1 MAYPTRKTILAA
13 LALSFACDSGH
24 VIHASIILPKA
35 IAAAYTP
42 KQRGLLV
49 ASFSHV
55 DGGQRRNIAVVC
67 GDTTTF
73 ETEFS
78 GDGERKE
85 STIQAWIL
93 ADATGPAAPPATTP
107 TPATARATSPRAPS
121 PSTPPP
127 AASRTAPRSRSPSP
141 SPTDRARVSPAPSRT
156 AASAAPRRPCPSRT
170 RSPSRPPPAAAAR
183 GPWWRRRRTARPRI
197 PPAAAPPA
205 PVPW

>member
-13 LALSFACDSGH
+13 LALSFACDTGH

-35 IAAAYTP
+35 IAAAYSP
-42 KQRGLLV
+42 EQRGLLV

-85 STIQAWIL
+85 ATIQAWIL
-93 ADATGPAAPPATTP
+93 ADAAGPCGPIDDDFEAG
-107 TPATARATSPRAPS
+107 
-121 PSTPPP
+121 
-127 AASRTAPRSRSPSP
+127 
-141 SPTDRARVSPAPSRT
+141 DREGDEPKGTVT
-156 AASAAPRRPCPSRT
+156 VD
-170 RSPSRPPPAAAAR
+170 AAAGCEQDSTSVEITLAL
-183 GPWWRRRRTARPRI
+183 PD
-197 PPAAAPPA
+197 
-205 PVPW
+205 

>member
-13 LALSFACDSGH
+13 LALSFACDFGH

-42 KQRGLLV
+42 EQRGLLV

-93 ADATGPAAPPATTP
+93 ADATGPCGP
-107 TPATARATSPRAPS
+107 TGDDSD
-121 PSTPPP
+121 
-127 AASRTAPRSRSPSP
+127 AS
-141 SPTDRARVSPAPSRT
+141 DREGDEPKGTVT
-156 AASAAPRRPCPSRT
+156 VD
-170 RSPSRPPPAAAAR
+170 AAAGCEQDSTSVEITLAL
-183 GPWWRRRRTARPRI
+183 PD
-197 PPAAAPPA
+197 
-205 PVPW
+205 